1 MRRVSLNGP
10 NEIQKHNPFQKL
22 KKKHSSKKEISRTD
36 NAKKKTE
43 ILECISNKVKDTF
56 GRASSDSEIQESP
69 ESIKHHERKFLLP
82 LKKHHS
88 HKVLEL

>member
-22 KKKHSSKKEISRTD
+22 KKKHSSKKEISRSD
-36 NAKKKTE
+36 NSKKKTE
-43 ILECISNKVKDTF
+43 ILECISHKVKDTL

-69 ESIKHHERKFLLP
+69 EPVQRHERKFLT

-88 HKVLEL
+88 HKALEL